1 MTEPIA
7 VDVPGRPAFP
17 RSAPLPVPRVDSPPK
32 ADAPKLAPPP
42 VLPSAPA
49 PTEAVGLLARLG
61 KKQLVVGASAVFSLV
76 AGIGAVR
83 LMFPAKDEPRPTVP
97 VQTQSWAD
105 KQSNTPVP
113 APPGAA
119 AQPEVKQAGGTFPPI
134 PDASGAPLSPGGGP
148 PAGLRPTIIAPAPYT
163 APPPGHGY
171 DTAKPP
177 PPPGYEYGDP
187 SKRVPPPA
195 LDYPSVPVV
204 PASGTFAPPVGPAAP
219 ATPTLPLPALPTLPG
234 GMTTPV
240 ALPAPPP
247 VAPGVAPSV
256 APPAMDF
263 GPLVPTAPATPTPKG
278 PIKEPDSLFPG
289 VAPAGPGAPALPPLP
304 TPGTGGLPPLPAAPM
319 GPAISVV
326 PPAVVPENKPPGA
339 FPSIDAP
346 PKPSLEPPVGMGTP
360 TAFTKP
366 GGTTE
371 VKPVPPEFAPKTGF
385 DVDLHD
391 PKANDSYESISLE
404 WYNDRRYA
412 AALRAFNQN
421 KPLQGGHAVDV
432 PPIHILKRRFPAQAG
447 GAVTP
452 VGGAGAV
459 PSATPQ
465 WAPVGD
471 KPDAPARAVGAGR
484 GAYVVPPGGM
494 TMKAVARL
502 TLGNEQRWRDIYDL
516 NSNLRPDDV
525 LPPGTELKLPPDA
538 RLP

>member
-97 VQTQSWAD
+97 AQTQSWAGERT
-105 KQSNTPVP
+105 NAPAL
-113 APPGAA
+113 APPVAPP
-119 AQPEVKQAGGTFPPI
+119 QLDVVKQAGGTLPPI
-134 PDASGAPLSPGGGP
+134 PDVSGGPVAPAGGP
-148 PAGLRPTIIAPAPYT
+148 PTELRPTVVTPVPHTTT
-163 APPPGHGY
+163 APPPGY

-177 PPPGYEYGDP
+177 PPPVYGYGDT
-187 SKRVPPPA
+187 SKPLPPPTPYS
-195 LDYPSVPVV
+195 LSVPSVLPAGGMDPARPGV
-204 PASGTFAPPVGPAAP
+204 PP
-219 ATPTLPLPALPTLPG
+219 ATPAPPLPALPTPPG

-256 APPAMDF
+256 APPAPDF
-263 GPLVPTAPATPTPKG
+263 GPLGPTAPATPTPKG

-289 VAPAGPGAPALPPLP
+289 VAPAGPAAPALPPLP
-304 TPGTGGLPPLPAAPM
+304 TPGTGGVPPLPAAPM

-326 PPAVVPENKPPGA
+326 PSVPENKPPGV

-371 VKPVPPEFAPKTGF
+371 VKPVAPEFAPKTGF

-421 KPLQGGHAVDV
+421 KPLQGGHSVDV

-452 VGGAGAV
+452 VGGAAV

-465 WAPVGD
+465 WGPAGD

-484 GAYVVPPGGM
+484 GGYVVPPGGM

-525 LPPGTELKLPPDA
+525 LPPGTELKLPADA

>member
-1 MTEPIA
+1 MTASLSMCCPSSGQTSLTSMP
-7 VDVPGRPAFP
+7 DLP
-17 RSAPLPVPRVDSPPK
+17 RFGNLNGD
-32 ADAPKLAPPP
+32 
-42 VLPSAPA
+42 
-49 PTEAVGLLARLG
+49 
-61 KKQLVVGASAVFSLV
+61 
-76 AGIGAVR
+76 
-83 LMFPAKDEPRPTVP
+83 
-97 VQTQSWAD
+97 
-105 KQSNTPVP
+105 
-113 APPGAA
+113 
-119 AQPEVKQAGGTFPPI
+119 
-134 PDASGAPLSPGGGP
+134 
-148 PAGLRPTIIAPAPYT
+148 
-163 APPPGHGY
+163 
-171 DTAKPP
+171 AKP
-177 PPPGYEYGDP
+177 
-187 SKRVPPPA
+187 VPPPA
-195 LDYPSVPVV
+195 LDYPPVPSVLPAGGMDPARPGV
-204 PASGTFAPPVGPAAP
+204 PPAPPAPPV
-219 ATPTLPLPALPTLPG
+219 PALPTPPG

-240 ALPAPPP
+240 PLPAPPP
-247 VAPGVAPSV
+247 VAPPAP
-256 APPAMDF
+256 DL
-263 GPLVPTAPATPTPKG
+263 GPVLPTAPATPTPKG

-289 VAPAGPGAPALPPLP
+289 VAPAGPAAPALPPLP
-304 TPGTGGLPPLPAAPM
+304 TPGTGGVPPLPAAPM

-326 PPAVVPENKPPGA
+326 PSVPENKPPGV

-371 VKPVPPEFAPKTGF
+371 VKPVAPEFAPKTDF
-385 DVDLHD
+385 DVDMYD

-452 VGGAGAV
+452 VGGAGAG

-465 WAPVGD
+465 WGPAGD

-484 GAYVVPPGGM
+484 GGYVVPPGGM

>member
-17 RSAPLPVPRVDSPPK
+17 RSAPLPVPVPRVDSPPK

-97 VQTQSWAD
+97 AQTQSWAGERT
-105 KQSNTPVP
+105 NAPAL
-113 APPGAA
+113 APPGAPP
-119 AQPEVKQAGGTFPPI
+119 QPEVKQAGGTLPLI
-134 PDASGAPLSPGGGP
+134 PDASGGPVAPTGGP
-148 PAGLRPTIIAPAPYT
+148 PAVLSPTVITPTP
-163 APPPGHGY
+163 
-171 DTAKPP
+171 D
-177 PPPGYEYGDP
+177 
-187 SKRVPPPA
+187 SLSV
-195 LDYPSVPVV
+195 PSVLPAGGMDPARPGV
-204 PASGTFAPPVGPAAP
+204 PP
-219 ATPTLPLPALPTLPG
+219 ATPAPPLPALPAAPAGMSTPLVTPPVGMGLP
-234 GMTTPV
+234 PV
-240 ALPAPPP
+240 PPP
-247 VAPGVAPSV
+247 
-256 APPAMDF
+256 MDL

-289 VAPAGPGAPALPPLP
+289 VAPAGPAAPALPALP

-326 PPAVVPENKPPGA
+326 PSVPENKPPGV

-366 GGTTE
+366 GGTTV
-371 VKPVPPEFAPKTGF
+371 VKPVAPEFAPKTDF
-385 DVDLHD
+385 DVDMYD

-412 AALRAFNQN
+412 AALWAFNEK
-421 KPLQGGHAVDV
+421 KPLQGGLYVNV

-452 VGGAGAV
+452 VGGAAV

-465 WAPVGD
+465 WGPAGD